1 VPSDEAAM
9 TRLERWGAG
18 DVLAADVLKRLF
30 AFHAGVKDEAASV
43 PQIRDMPQRE
53 CVDNAMSS

>member
-1 VPSDEAAM
+1 M